1 MPRRGTLVGMSKVV
15 AAGSKDMIVGGT
27 KVIRVLLADDHALFR
42 RGLRSML
49 ALEEDMDIVGEAAD
63 GQEAQE
69 LAAELH
75 PDVVLLDI
83 NMPRVTGIQAAAELR
98 RAHPTLAIVMLTMF
112 AEDEIIEEALA
123 AGADGYLRKDTP
135 FDDLVATVRAT
146 VARRGAAQARH
157 APTPRAASLTLTDAG
172 LLRRVAD
179 GLTDHEIAVAVGLPE
194 GTVRERLAALYRRL
208 GVDDRTQA
216 AIYALT
222 KGVDSLS

>member
-1 MPRRGTLVGMSKVV
+1 MV
-15 AAGSKDMIVGGT
+15 VGGT

-49 ALEEDMDIVGEAAD
+49 ALEADMEIVGEAAD

-69 LAAELH
+69 LATELH

-98 RAHPTLAIVMLTMF
+98 RAHPNLGIVMLTMF

-123 AGADGYLRKDTP
+123 AGADSYLRKDTP

-146 VARRGAAQARH
+146 VARRGAARAGQAV
-157 APTPRAASLTLTDAG
+157 TPHPASLTLTDAG
-172 LLRRVAD
+172 LLRRVVD
-179 GLTDHEIAVAVGLPE
+179 GLTDHEIAVAVGLSE
-194 GTVRERLAALYRRL
+194 GVVRDRLAALYRRL
-208 GVDDRTQA
+208 GVADRTQA